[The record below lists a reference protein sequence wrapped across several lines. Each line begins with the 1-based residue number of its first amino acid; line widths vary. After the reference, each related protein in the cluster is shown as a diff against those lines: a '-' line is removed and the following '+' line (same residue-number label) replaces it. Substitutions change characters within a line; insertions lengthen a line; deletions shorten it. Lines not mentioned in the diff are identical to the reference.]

1 MSINVV
7 KHASK
12 RLTRKERSR
21 RPATW
26 GLVVAVST
34 LVGGA
39 VGGAASGAAAA
50 CVLAIAGAAA
60 ALAVLLARD
69 LGQIRTTVSE
79 VAAVQ
84 AMEPFR
90 DGEIYPLNPAT
101 LCPENALTLCQE
113 IIYRRPQRVL
123 ELGSGSSTVLVSRC
137 LQYLGAEG
145 RTLVSL
151 DHHEYW
157 HKDTQNKID
166 RLGLGTIATVLHA
179 PLVTQD
185 GLPAPWYDLSVLP
198 ADAGPFD
205 LILVD
210 GPEGKGTAR
219 FGAFPQLRK
228 YLARDAVLLL
238 DDGLRDGETEVV
250 RLWQEIEPRLRV
262 DFVPS
267 VNGLW
272 RVATEPQASD

>member
-12 RLTRKERSR
+12 RLTRKERAR
-21 RPATW
+21 RPLMWAGTVIA
-26 GLVVAVST
+26 GALT
-34 LVGGA
+34 GGA
-39 VGGAASGAAAA
+39 LGALGGTMVAAVG
-50 CVLAIAGAAA
+50 AIAGAGG
-60 ALAVLLARD
+60 ALAVLLSRD

-90 DGEIYPLNPAT
+90 LGEIYPLNPAT

-137 LQYLGAEG
+137 LEYLGAEG
-145 RTLVSL
+145 RSLISL
-151 DHHEYW
+151 DHQEYW

-166 RLGLGTIATVLHA
+166 RLGLGSIARVLHA
-179 PLVTQD
+179 PLIKQGDLDT
-185 GLPAPWYDLSVLP
+185 PWYDLSVLP
-198 ADAGPFD
+198 DDAGPFD
-205 LILVD
+205 LVLVD

-219 FGAFPQLRK
+219 FGAFPQLRAH
-228 YLARDAVLLL
+228 LAKDAVLLL

-250 RLWQEIEPRLRV
+250 RLWKELEPGLRV

-272 RVATEPQASD
+272 RVGTESTTGS